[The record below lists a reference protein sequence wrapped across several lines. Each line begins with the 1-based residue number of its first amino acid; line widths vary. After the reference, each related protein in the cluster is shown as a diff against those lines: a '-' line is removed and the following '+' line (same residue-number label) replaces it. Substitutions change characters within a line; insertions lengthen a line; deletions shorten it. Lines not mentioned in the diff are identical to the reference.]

1 MSAQLTATTETDVC
15 FAQEYDESGAAGSE
29 VLGYSAEDLSAYYYE
44 LECLLVQIDRAD
56 THYKILGIDY
66 LSTTGEITTAYIK
79 AMILL
84 DPAAYGLQSEL
95 AEAFGPRVAVAAE
108 RVSEAFRTLMD
119 FEERIKYDSRLF
131 GWENGNSKRKP
142 TSPQRGKSKSKVS
155 KSAEEEANRR
165 AKERFA
171 LSIPA
176 EVTGYDENGSDWHEA
191 IQSVDL
197 SRSGA
202 CILLQRRVL
211 VGAILYLRMPMP
223 IVLRTHEYLDQ
234 TYGTYA
240 VVRWIRPPRDG
251 FRLAGIEF
259 IGEFPPAGFRDRPW
273 ATYQIGKWNG
283 VDRRAEARENVSEA
297 IEIEYFDESERFIT
311 KETGFIEDI
320 SGSGVRVCA
329 QNPMLEADLI
339 RIIRPK
345 VSMSLFAHV
354 RNRYKG
360 RDGYERLCAQ
370 FISGCPA
377 GDAPNK

>member
-1 MSAQLTATTETDVC
+1 MSAQITASTETDVC
-15 FAQEYDESGAAGSE
+15 FAQEFDESGAAGSE

-56 THYKILGIDY
+56 THYKVLGIDY
-66 LSTTGEITTAYIK
+66 LSTTGEITTAYVK

-95 AEAFGPRVAVAAE
+95 AEAFGPRVAGAFE
-108 RVSEAFRTLMD
+108 RVSDAFRTLMD
-119 FEERIKYDSRLF
+119 FDERVKYDSHLF
-131 GWENGNSKRKP
+131 GWDNGNSKRRQ
-142 TSPQRGKSKSKVS
+142 TGSQRGKSKAKIT
-155 KSAEEEANRR
+155 KTQHEANRR

-171 LSIPA
+171 ISIPA

-202 CILLQRRVL
+202 CILLRRRVL

-223 IVLRTHEYLDQ
+223 IVLRTHEYLEQ

-283 VDRRAEARENVSEA
+283 VDRRAEAREHVSEA

-311 KETGFIEDI
+311 KDSGFIEDI
-320 SGSGVRVCA
+320 SSSGVRVCA
-329 QNPMLEADLI
+329 QNAMLEADLI

-354 RNRYKG
+354 RNRFKG

-370 FISGCPA
+370 FLSGCPA
-377 GDAPNK
+377 ADAPNR